1 MDKLPDMD
9 WQKYISISRA
19 KYNDL
24 VEDYFLRIAPEPKQ
38 PIHRAVTVDKIVP
51 LTFYCT

>member
-1 MDKLPDMD
+1 MDELTDMD

-24 VEDYFLRIAPEPKQ
+24 VEDYFPGIAPEPKQ
-38 PIHRAVTVDKIVP
+38 PILRAVTVDKIVP
-51 LTFYCT
+51 LTVYCT